1 MKSWIKFGLILA
13 VVMFIIFNIFF
24 PLVDGKEII
33 VKKLLLFFPLYL
45 VFGLIFG
52 YISQKLEDY

>member
-24 PLVDGKEII
+24 PLVNGKEII